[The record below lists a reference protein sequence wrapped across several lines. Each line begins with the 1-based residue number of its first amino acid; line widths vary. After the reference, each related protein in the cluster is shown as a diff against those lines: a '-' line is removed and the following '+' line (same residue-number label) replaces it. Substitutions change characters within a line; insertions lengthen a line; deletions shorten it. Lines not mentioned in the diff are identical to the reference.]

1 MRNLRAVLLLRA
13 EAVLWSLSW
22 LLLLSVDDFTGL
34 MVFELLGGIAA
45 ALLSDADLASLF
57 DTECELA

>member
-1 MRNLRAVLLLRA
+1 MRNLRAR
-13 EAVLWSLSW
+13 AVLWPMSW

-34 MVFELLGGIAA
+34 MVFELLDGIAT
-45 ALLSDADLASLF
+45 ALFSGADLASLF